1 LYLKFAGLCFSNG
14 GGIAFQHDLRL
25 AALSYFIAS
34 AGSYAALE
42 MIERWRLARKAK
54 ARYWQL
60 ASAAALGGTIWS
72 MHFIAMLAVKI
83 DVPITYATGTTLLS
97 LLIAIAA
104 VLCGLQIIRTR
115 VSWVRISCAGVTV
128 GLGVA
133 AMHYVGMASIR
144 FAGTLAYTPVLWSL
158 SLLIGVAA
166 ATVAL
171 WLSLTLRDTWQ
182 RAGAALIMGG
192 AICGMHYTGMAA
204 AVFQVRPLALVTP
217 GLQSGP
223 LAAAVAFTTLA
234 LIGCALTFV
243 AADRRLLASAK
254 HEAELL
260 RQSNRQLT
268 LANVELELGRQRLAA
283 VLDNM
288 TQGVC
293 FFDGAQRL
301 LVWNRRYAGIYDLP
315 FESICAGLSLEQIV
329 DYRFAAGSTPEMS
342 PSEYLTWRTQ
352 IAVSNQAS
360 STIVTL
366 RNGRI
371 VTICHQPMP
380 GGGWVATHEDI
391 TEQKRAEAAVVFMA
405 RHDGLT
411 GLPNRVMFHERLEQ
425 SIDLVG
431 RGTRC
436 AVLCLDLDHFKFVND
451 TLGHPVGD
459 GLLRGVA
466 NRLRDCAREVDTVAR
481 LGGDEFAIIQSDVS
495 CANDAELLASRIVTA
510 FHDPFEIDG
519 HHIRTGISIGVA
531 IAPGDGQTAQKLL
544 TNADIALYLAK
555 SEGRGTARFFEPE
568 MDVRI
573 QARRTLELDLRNAI
587 AGDEFEMYYQPL
599 VNLNTGRIIGFE
611 ALLRWHHPTRGLVSP
626 MEFIPLAEETGL
638 IVAIGDWVLRTACF
652 EAQGWPEDIRVSVNL
667 SSIQFTKGN
676 VLATVKASLEA
687 SGLRPERLELE
698 ITESVLLQNS
708 DSTLITLR
716 QLREM
721 GVAVALDDFGTGYS
735 SLSYL
740 RSFPFDKIKVDQS
753 FVRDL
758 VKDKEAMSIIR
769 AVTGL
774 GQSLCMKTT
783 AEGVETLE
791 QLDILRMEGCTEVQG
806 NVFSRPRPAG
816 ELPKLIENIHGL
828 GTTSGRVGA

>member
-1 LYLKFAGLCFSNG
+1 MGLCFTTG
-14 GGIAFQHDLRL
+14 GGITFQHDLRL

-42 MIERWRLARKAK
+42 MIARWREAQNAK

-60 ASAAALGGTIWS
+60 ASATALGGTIWS

-83 DVPITYATGTTLLS
+83 EPPFTYDTGTTLLS

-104 VLCGLQIIRTR
+104 AGCGLQIIRTR
-115 VSWVRISCAGVTV
+115 ETWFRVSCAGVTV

-133 AMHYVGMASIR
+133 AMHYVGMASVR
-144 FAGTLAYTPVLWSL
+144 FAGTLAYTPTLWSL

-171 WLSLTLRDTWQ
+171 WLSLTLQETWQ
-182 RAGAALIMGG
+182 RAVAALIMGV

-204 AVFQVRPLALVTP
+204 AVFRIDPSIAVMQ
-217 GLQSGP
+217 GLQGGP
-223 LAAAVAFTTLA
+223 LAVAVALTTLA
-234 LIGCALTFV
+234 LIGCALVFV

-254 HEAELL
+254 REAEAL
-260 RQSNRQLT
+260 RQANKQLT
-268 LANVELELGRQRLAA
+268 VANAELELGRQRLSA

-288 TQGVC
+288 AQGVC
-293 FFDGAQRL
+293 FFDGEQRL
-301 LVWNRRYAGIYDLP
+301 LVSNRRYAEIYDLP
-315 FESICAGLSLEQIV
+315 FEKIHAGLSLAQIV
-329 DYRFAAGSTPEMS
+329 DYRFAAGSAPEMS
-342 PSEYLTWRTQ
+342 PAEYLEWRTQ
-352 IAVSNQAS
+352 IAVSNQPS
-360 STIVTL
+360 CCMMTL
-366 RNGRI
+366 RNGRT
-371 VTICHQPMP
+371 VTICYHPMS

-391 TEQKRAEAAVVFMA
+391 TERKQAEAAVVFMA
-405 RHDGLT
+405 RHDSLT
-411 GLPNRVMFHERLEQ
+411 GLPNRIMFHERLEQ
-425 SIDLVG
+425 SIELVG
-431 RGTRC
+431 RGAGC

-466 NRLRDCAREVDTVAR
+466 NRLRDCVREVDTVAR
-481 LGGDEFAIIQSDVS
+481 LGGDEFAIIQHDVS
-495 CANDAELLASRIVTA
+495 RANDAEFLANRIITA
-510 FHDPFEIDG
+510 FQDPFEIED

-531 IAPGDGQTAQKLL
+531 IAPGDGRTAQKLL

-568 MDVRI
+568 MDTRI

-587 AGDEFEMYYQPL
+587 SGNEFEMYYQPL
-599 VNLNTGRIIGFE
+599 VNLNTSRIIGFE
-611 ALLRWHHPTRGLVSP
+611 ALLRWHHPSRGLVSP

-638 IVAIGDWVLRTACF
+638 IVAIGDWVLRTACL
-652 EAQGWPEDIRVSVNL
+652 EAKAWPEDIRVSVNL

-676 VLATVKASLEA
+676 VLTAVKAALEA
-687 SGLRPERLELE
+687 SGLRPDRLELE

-708 DSTLITLR
+708 DSTLSTLR
-716 QLREM
+716 QLRAM

-791 QLDILRMEGCTEVQG
+791 QLDILRTEGCTEVQG

-816 ELPKLIENIHGL
+816 ELPRLIENIERL
-828 GTTSGRVGA
+828 GSNSHHVGA